1 MINGVVNDRDVC
13 LLTRIGASSYCKYH
27 SYKVL
32 FEGYDGHKPNYG
44 GIAPNALCDIA
55 AALKEHVILQVCKLT
70 GPMRDH
76 GGNENLSVE
85 FFFKC
90 ADFGDHSAELTQ
102 LRCIGESLEAFGK
115 KLKPARDKII
125 SHFDRKATHD
135 AKLLGGVPDEEW
147 TIYWYNLGIFVEILS
162 KRYLRETIHIRAATA
177 TTDAAILRGVLE
189 ERAAHPE
196 APLCL
201 PAWIP
206 ELQ

>member
-1 MINGVVNDRDVC
+1 MISGVVNDKDVC
-13 LLTRIGASSYCKYH
+13 LLTCISASSYCNYH

-44 GIAPNALCDIA
+44 DIAPNALWDIA

-70 GPMRDH
+70 DPMRDH
-76 GGNENLSVE
+76 RGNENLSVK
-85 FFFKC
+85 FFVKC
-90 ADFGDHSAELTQ
+90 ADFGDQSAELTQ
-102 LRCIGESLEAFGK
+102 LRCVGKGLEAFGK

-125 SHFDRKATHD
+125 SHFDRETTHD

-147 TIYWYNLGIFVEILS
+147 ARYWYDLEIFVEILS
-162 KRYLRETIHIRAATA
+162 KRYLKETIHIRAATA

-196 APLCL
+196 VPPRL
-201 PAWIP
+201 PTWIP